1 MPQAHDEG
9 GTGQKV
15 AAPRETTDEAMTRR
29 ERMCASEG
37 CSSMQKDASDHNGVS
52 HRDNLESRLRGA
64 WWRGGAFEVDKV
76 RRAGLQRCWM
86 RFPNLACNAWN
97 EIFSGGR
104 NDCDLGKLSGL
115 RCLRTWCAL
124 RGVYIRTVQA
134 SYSKL
139 PIQFPSCPQDCPPH
153 AATSAHSGRGR
164 RHRAPPTHE
173 SRKLTSP
180 IICSTSFTWVSACAH
195 QALHS

>member
-1 MPQAHDEG
+1 MQQAHDEG

-29 ERMCASEG
+29 GRMCASEG

-86 RFPNLACNAWN
+86 RCPNLACNAWN

-115 RCLRTWCAL
+115 RCLQTWCAL
-124 RGVYIRTVQA
+124 
-134 SYSKL
+134 
-139 PIQFPSCPQDCPPH
+139 
-153 AATSAHSGRGR
+153 
-164 RHRAPPTHE
+164 
-173 SRKLTSP
+173 
-180 IICSTSFTWVSACAH
+180 
-195 QALHS
+195 